1 MHNTLLT
8 PLDKVVKMAKKHYA
22 ELQKNN
28 IITVQDLLLYLP
40 REYEDRSSFTEVAN
54 IKADQKNV
62 LLGQFLSVHKEQTR
76 NNFQLVKAQF
86 QEDKSKHIFECVWFN
101 ARGIDKTLPLHQKV
115 MISAK
120 AKLNYGKISLQS
132 PKVQKYEGETSEGL
146 FPIYPTHSFITEK
159 WFFRKIHEELLP
171 QIRNNNINVPNI
183 VPTHFLEKYNL
194 ISKKEALLILHYP
207 KDKVSLQKA
216 QDTLAFEELFVLQLV
231 SLYKKKHVQN
241 AGLKN
246 NTGVCPINLNPEMM
260 KDFFATLPFTP
271 TNAQKIAIFEIL
283 KDYEKN
289 ISMQRL
295 LEGDVGSGKTLVA
308 ICAILPII
316 LEGYQASIIAP
327 TEILAKQLFL
337 GITKFLA
344 DAEKQ
349 NFFEKYK
356 IKQLYKKKIDEPDE
370 DQVEGVE
377 ERAEEIDEKKES
389 IKLFET
395 ENLDEHNHY
404 ITTEFLSGSV
414 KGKKR
419 EKILKNLRTNQIQ
432 ILVGTHAIL
441 EDPVIFHHLGL
452 AIVDEQHRFGVIQ
465 REKLLQKASPHFLQ
479 MSATPIPRSLAIVA
493 FGDMDLSVLN
503 ELPPG
508 RQEIETKVITES
520 GRRTIELFIDSE
532 IEKGRQAFVICPLV
546 ETSESEGFED
556 LRSVEEEYKRLSE
569 HIFPH
574 RKVAILHGKMKPK
587 EKDQIMM
594 DFKNKQYD
602 ILVATSVVE
611 VGVNVPNATIMMIEG
626 AERFGLSQL
635 HQFRGR
641 VGRGNYKSY
650 CFLLHTKSYR
660 NQRLS
665 ALEVTQNGFE
675 LAEIDM
681 KTRGTGEIFGVKQS
695 GLPDLKMANMMDGR
709 KIINAKEAAEE
720 FIASNDSLESH
731 LPLKDAVE
739 ARKKNMLSQ

>member
-1 MHNTLLT
+1 MHHTLLT
-8 PLDKVVKMAKKHYA
+8 PLDKVIKMAKKHYD

-28 IITVQDLLLYLP
+28 IVTVQDLLSHFP
-40 REYEDRSSFTEVAN
+40 REYEDRSHFTDFAN
-54 IKADQKNV
+54 IRADQKNI
-62 LLGQFLSVHKEQTR
+62 LLGEFISVRTEKTR
-76 NNFQLVKAQF
+76 NNFLLVKAQF
-86 QEDKSKHIFECVWFN
+86 RENTSKKIIECVWFN

-120 AKLNYGKISLQS
+120 AKLSYGKISLQT
-132 PKVQKYEGETSEGL
+132 PNVQKYTGESSEGL
-146 FPIYPTHSFITEK
+146 FPIYPTLSFITEK

-171 QIRNNNINVPNI
+171 QIKNGNINIPNV

-194 ISKKEALLILHYP
+194 LHKKEALLILHYP
-207 KDKVSLQKA
+207 KDKISLQKA
-216 QDTLAFEELFVLQLV
+216 QESLAFEELFVLQLV
-231 SLYKKKHVQN
+231 SLYKKQHIQN
-241 AGLKN
+241 IQH
-246 NTGVCPINLNPEMM
+246 TSGVEPIPLNAELM
-260 KDFFATLPFTP
+260 KDFFTTLPFTP

-283 KDYEKN
+283 KDYEK
-289 ISMQRL
+289 SVPMQRL

-308 ICAILPII
+308 MCAILPII
-316 LEGYQASIIAP
+316 LQGYQACIIAP

-337 GITKFLA
+337 GIQKFITE
-344 DAEKQ
+344 AEKQ
-349 NFFEKYK
+349 NFFKKYS
-356 IKQLYKKKIDEPDE
+356 ITT
-370 DQVEGVE
+370 
-377 ERAEEIDEKKES
+377 KENS
-389 IKLFET
+389 KNSKENTDNKNNENTTLFEC
-395 ENLDEHNHY
+395 EESEG
-404 ITTEFLSGSV
+404 IQTEFLSGSI

-419 EKILKNLRTNQIQ
+419 ENILERLRTNQIQ
-432 ILVGTHAIL
+432 ILAGTHALL
-441 EDPVIFHHLGL
+441 EDPVVFHHLGL
-452 AIVDEQHRFGVIQ
+452 AIVDEQHRFGVMQ

-479 MSATPIPRSLAIVA
+479 MSATPIPRSLAIIA

-520 GRRTIELFIDSE
+520 GRRTIELFIDDQ

-556 LRSVEEEYKRLSE
+556 LRSVEEEFIRLST

-587 EKDQIMM
+587 EKDAIML
-594 DFKNKQYD
+594 DFKNKKYN

-611 VGVNVPNATIMMIEG
+611 VGVDVPNATVMVIEG

-641 VGRGNYKSY
+641 VGRGNHKSY

-660 NQRLS
+660 NERLS
-665 ALEVTQNGFE
+665 AMETTQNGFE
-675 LAEIDM
+675 LAEMDM
-681 KTRGTGEIFGVKQS
+681 KIRGTGEIFGLKQS
-695 GLPDLKMANMMDGR
+695 GIPDLKMANLMDGR
-709 KIINAKEAAEE
+709 KIIDAKESAEE
-720 FIASNDSLESH
+720 FIQSGDSLESH

-739 ARKKNMLSQ
+739 ARKKSMVSQ

>member
-8 PLDKVVKMAKKHYA
+8 PLDKVITIAKKHYI

-28 IITVQDLLLYLP
+28 IVTVQDLLSYFP
-40 REYEDRSSFTEVAN
+40 REYEDRSNFTDFAN
-54 IKADQKNV
+54 IRADQTNI
-62 LLGQFLSVHKEQTR
+62 LIGEFLSVHKEKTR

-86 QEDKSKHIFECVWFN
+86 RENTSQQIIECVWFN

-120 AKLNYGKISLQS
+120 AKLNYGKISLQT
-132 PKVQKYEGETSEGL
+132 PKVQKYEGEISEGL

-159 WFFRKIHEELLP
+159 WFFRKLHEELIP
-171 QIRNNNINVPNI
+171 QIHNGNINIPNVVPSY
-183 VPTHFLEKYNL
+183 FLEKFNL
-194 ISKKEALLILHYP
+194 LNKKEALLILHYP
-207 KDKVSLQKA
+207 KDKISLKKA
-216 QDTLAFEELFVLQLV
+216 QNSLAFEELFVLQLV
-231 SLYKKKHVQN
+231 SLYKKQNIQN
-241 AGLKN
+241 AKHESC
-246 NTGVCPINLNPEMM
+246 VQAIPLNACLM
-260 KDFFATLPFTP
+260 KDFFKTLPFTP
-271 TNAQKIAIFEIL
+271 TNAQKISIFEIL
-283 KDYEKN
+283 KDYEKP
-289 ISMQRL
+289 IPMQRL

-308 ICAILPII
+308 MCAILPLI
-316 LEGYQASIIAP
+316 LEGYQACIIAP
-327 TEILAKQLFL
+327 TEILAKQLFR
-337 GITKFLA
+337 GITEFLA
-344 DAEKQ
+344 EAEKQ
-349 NFFEKYK
+349 DFFKKYK
-356 IKQLYKKKIDEPDE
+356 IKKLENNYNKNSENKPDNTLFE
-370 DQVEGVE
+370 C
-377 ERAEEIDEKKES
+377 EEI
-389 IKLFET
+389 I
-395 ENLDEHNHY
+395 ENNHY
-404 ITTEFLSGSV
+404 IQTEFLSGSI

-419 EKILKNLRTNQIQ
+419 EKLLEKLRTNQIQ

-452 AIVDEQHRFGVIQ
+452 AIVDEQHRFGVMQ

-508 RQEIETKVITES
+508 RQKIETKVITET
-520 GRRTIELFIDSE
+520 GRRTIELFIDDQ

-556 LRSVEEEYKRLSE
+556 LRSVEEEFIRLSK

-574 RKVAILHGKMKPK
+574 RKVAILHGKMKSK
-587 EKDQIMM
+587 EKDEIMM
-594 DFKNKQYD
+594 DFKNKEYD

-611 VGVNVPNATIMMIEG
+611 VGVDVPNATIMIIEG

-641 VGRGNYKSY
+641 VGRGTHKSY

-665 ALEVTQNGFE
+665 AMETTQNGFE
-675 LAEIDM
+675 LAEMDM
-681 KTRGTGEIFGVKQS
+681 KMRGTGEIFGLKQS
-695 GLPDLKMANMMDGR
+695 GIPDLKMANLMDGR
-709 KIINAKEAAEE
+709 KIVDAKESAEE
-720 FIASNDSLESH
+720 FIHSKDSLESH
-731 LPLKDAVE
+731 LPLKYAVE
-739 ARKKNMLSQ
+739 ARKKSMLSQ

>member
-8 PLDKVVKMAKKHYA
+8 PLDKVITIAKKHYI

-28 IITVQDLLLYLP
+28 IVTVQDLLSYFP
-40 REYEDRSSFTEVAN
+40 REYEDRSNFTDFAN
-54 IKADQKNV
+54 IRADQTNI
-62 LLGQFLSVHKEQTR
+62 LIGEFLSVHKEKTR

-86 QEDKSKHIFECVWFN
+86 RENTSQQIVECVWFN

-120 AKLNYGKISLQS
+120 AKLNYGKISLQT
-132 PKVQKYEGETSEGL
+132 PKVQIYKGETSEGL
-146 FPIYPTHSFITEK
+146 FPIYPTISFITEK
-159 WFFRKIHEELLP
+159 WFFRKIHEELIP
-171 QIRNNNINVPNI
+171 QIKNENINIPNVVPS
-183 VPTHFLEKYNL
+183 HFLKQHNL

-207 KDKVSLQKA
+207 KDKKSLQKA

-231 SLYKKKHVQN
+231 SLYKKQKIQHSVN
-241 AGLKN
+241 AKN
-246 NTGVCPINLNPEMM
+246 VPTVLLNPQLI
-260 KDFFATLPFTP
+260 KDFFKTLPFIP
-271 TNAQKIAIFEIL
+271 TTAQKIAIFEIL
-283 KDYEKN
+283 KDYEK
-289 ISMQRL
+289 SVPMQRL

-308 ICAILPII
+308 MCAILPII
-316 LEGYQASIIAP
+316 LQGYQASIIAP
-327 TEILAKQLFL
+327 TEILAQQLHS
-337 GITKFLA
+337 GITEFLA
-344 DAEKQ
+344 EAEKQ

-356 IKQLYKKKIDEPDE
+356 KNNNINNNNL
-370 DQVEGVE
+370 
-377 ERAEEIDEKKES
+377 
-389 IKLFET
+389 LFEEET
-395 ENLDEHNHY
+395 AY
-404 ITTEFLSGSV
+404 IKTEFLSGSI

-419 EKILKNLRTNQIQ
+419 EKILENLRTNQIQ

-441 EDPVIFHHLGL
+441 EDNVVFHSLGL
-452 AIVDEQHRFGVIQ
+452 AIVDEQHRFGVLQ

-508 RQEIETKVITES
+508 RQEIETKVIRES
-520 GRRTIELFIDSE
+520 ERQTVELFMDNQ
-532 IEKGRQAFVICPLV
+532 IEKGRQVFVICPLV

-556 LRSVEEEYKRLSE
+556 LRSVEEEYIRLSK

-574 RKVAILHGKMKPK
+574 RKVAILHGKMKSK
-587 EKDQIMM
+587 EKDEIMN
-594 DFKNKQYD
+594 DFKNKKFD

-641 VGRGNYKSY
+641 VGRGEHKSY
-650 CFLLHTKSYR
+650 CFLLHTKSYK
-660 NQRLS
+660 NERLS
-665 ALEVTQNGFE
+665 ALETTQNGFE

-681 KTRGTGEIFGVKQS
+681 KTRGTGEVFGLKQS
-695 GLPDLKMANMMDGR
+695 GIPDLKMANLMDGR
-709 KIINAKEAAEE
+709 KILYAKEAAEE
-720 FIASNDSLESH
+720 FISSDDSLDSH
-731 LPLKDAVE
+731 LPLKDAIK
-739 ARKKNMLSQ
+739 AKRKSMLSQ